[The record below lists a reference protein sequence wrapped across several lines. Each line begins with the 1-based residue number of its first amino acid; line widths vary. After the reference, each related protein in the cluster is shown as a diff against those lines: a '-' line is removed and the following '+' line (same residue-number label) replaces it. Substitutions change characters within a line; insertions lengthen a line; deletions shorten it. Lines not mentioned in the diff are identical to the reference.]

1 MNQQTSDLCTRAT
14 YSHPTLYLQELFDWP
29 NTENICNYYN
39 KIINLKQAGS
49 LGDGGKDRNMGQ
61 NVWNLK
67 FFISSMYVLVT
78 QCSLIIKEIIKV
90 CDLL

>member
-14 YSHPTLYLQELFDWP
+14 YSHPTSYLQELFEWP

-78 QCSLIIKEIIKV
+78 QCSYINYQRNN
-90 CDLL
+90 